1 MTHRLRRNRF
11 FWTGLLVAA
20 LKKFLS
26 LEMVSLIMAFAILAL
41 AGLVTIRT
49 DEYRRN
55 AGALVRHTLFVE
67 SALQRLYATIL
78 REESDERGYL
88 LTRDKKFI
96 NSNGDISGV
105 AEQELTGLAHLVS
118 DNPEQVKRVDQIR
131 PILEER
137 LGLLKRK
144 LDLMKDGRFDE
155 AAEIVRGGR
164 GKALMDQIDG
174 LIAAMIMYEETR
186 YRQRDDALRRA
197 NDNLQS
203 AIVFMTFGV
212 AAVAGFAIFLTHK
225 QMNALRTSSESL
237 KSAYNR
243 LLEESTRRETLEA
256 QLRQSQKLEA
266 LGQLT
271 GGIAHDFNNML
282 AVIVASLNILRRKL
296 DRKEDGGEQMIDSA
310 LQSADSAAG
319 LVRRLLAFSRIQP
332 LAPTPLDANKF
343 VSDISKMLKRA
354 LGENIRLETVLADGL
369 WSTRIDANELESAL
383 LNLAVNARD
392 AMPNGGTLT
401 IETANRALDDAYAA
415 ENVDVKTGD
424 YVLVSVTDTGEGMS
438 PEIVA
443 KVFDPF
449 FTTKPAGKG
458 TGLGLSQVHGFVK
471 QSGGHIKIVS
481 EPERGTTIKLYF
493 PRHLGDAAAERPSA
507 IPAQVNGDPIDFLL
521 GQPSEVILVV
531 EDDETAR
538 RVTVEGMRELGYTAI
553 EAGSG
558 QAALDILE
566 TRPDVT
572 LMITDVTMSGM
583 DGVALAKEA
592 LKRRPKLR
600 VLHISG
606 YMPNTLGNDGLL
618 NKDINLLSKPFTL
631 EQIARRIRET
641 IDAV

>member
-1 MTHRLRRNRF
+1 M
-11 FWTGLLVAA
+11 AA

-26 LEMVSLIMAFAILAL
+26 LEMVSLIMAFAILAM

-88 LTRDKKFI
+88 LTRDEKFI
-96 NSNGDISGV
+96 NANGDISRV

-118 DNPEQVKRVDQIR
+118 DNPEQVRRVDQIR
-131 PILEER
+131 PILEDR

-144 LDLMKDGRFDE
+144 LDLMKAGRFDE
-155 AAEIVRGGR
+155 AAEIVRSGR

-174 LIAAMIMYEETR
+174 LIAAMIKHEETR
-186 YRQRDDALRRA
+186 YRERDDALKRA
-197 NDNLQS
+197 NDTLQN

-343 VSDISKMLKRA
+343 VSDMSKMLKRT

-401 IETANRALDDAYAA
+401 IETANRTLDDAYAA

-438 PEIVA
+438 PEIVS

-449 FTTKPAGKG
+449 FTTKPPGKG

>member
-1 MTHRLRRNRF
+1 M
-11 FWTGLLVAA
+11 AA